1 MAKLGV
7 ILQHPGGF
15 RSYVTDVC
23 EGCIIASFA
32 LAMQGTAL
40 VLLMTETEGQLRRKE
55 RQKRFVT
62 MGLAMH
68 VILVGN
74 LTVGFILVLSA
85 FAWTST

>member
-7 ILQHPGGF
+7 ILQRPGGF
-15 RSYVTDVC
+15 PSYVADVC

-40 VLLMTETEGQLRRKE
+40 VLLMTGTKGQLRRKE
-55 RQKRFVT
+55 RQERIV
-62 MGLAMH
+62 MLGLVQH

-74 LTVGFILVLSA
+74 LTVGFILVLSTL
-85 FAWTST
+85 AWTST